1 MADRIQQR
9 RDTAARWA
17 QYNPILLEGE
27 VGYVTDDPNQYK
39 IGDGVHAWN
48 ELPLRGFDGTLVH
61 ELGTSQTAAMS
72 QKGVTEAI
80 NNINSNT
87 GVSDYPTFSEST
99 AYSAGDV
106 VNYNG
111 KLYKF
116 TTAHAAG
123 AWTGAD
129 VEPYNLKKDIEER
142 YGTYTDNPEFIRVYT
157 DAEGKFLW
165 GIRIDGSI
173 EWAKGVPTP
182 IQNAIRELKDKLE
195 TQDIKSLQDAIDV
208 INASLKPLT
217 DTFSY
222 QGNEEFAHVITDAD
236 GKVLSSISKDGNKT
250 ENLPTNFSKSLTVQ
264 NKSVAIKEEV
274 DETFSNVETRIP
286 QELDNQEFISILLDG
301 SGRIIEGITD
311 DGKVSHFLPHSYKEI
326 EVGDMTLRDSNDIR
340 SISENIPNYY
350 NDYLD
355 SISMKILSKIT
366 NSGIGFDG
374 FFFVTD
380 SHTGSNALRS
390 GHLIAELMARTG
402 IGKGIFGG
410 DIVIANIEND
420 YSNCCKHIFNPIKKA
435 GVLLVAKGNHDFNCP
450 MSDSGKPDIALTQQS
465 SVNMLRGWNDKKII
479 SNDNDSECCYGYY
492 DEPAKKLRYIILDT
506 TDYVHDTSIAWS
518 NENYRISDTQFF
530 WIVDNAILT
539 TPAEY
544 GLVFIA
550 HCPMTK
556 NTGIGSD
563 WTGINGTYQDIVK
576 IMEGINN
583 KEPSITLRSKSYN
596 LLNLNNV
603 DVICMINGHMHKDM
617 QTYQNG
623 VLHITTA
630 NDSLSPDLPK
640 SPFFHD
646 FIPPRQINTIY
657 EQLFDAYIVDRSKKT
672 VETIRFGA
680 GFDRTFNLKNIKIN
694 VGEET
699 SLQSKFTNISR
710 WVSYDNDSATQE
722 DGVIEYT
729 SNVVSVSNGNIHA
742 LTRGEATV
750 FAEDAS
756 QNKEFFYISVI

>member
-1 MADRIQQR
+1 MAKDIK
-9 RDTAARWA
+9 T
-17 QYNPILLEGE
+17 
-27 VGYVTDDPNQYK
+27 
-39 IGDGVHAWN
+39 
-48 ELPLRGFDGTLVH
+48 LR
-61 ELGTSQTAAMS
+61 
-72 QKGVTEAI
+72 TEAQQVQNATQVGENTAQRVGGVLTDI
-80 NNINSNT
+80 VDKAEEHEMDIDNLTANT
-87 GVSDYPTFSEST
+87 GVNDYPVFST
-99 AYSAGDV
+99 AEDYKSGDA
-106 VNYNG
+106 VNYQG
-111 KLYKF
+111 KLYQF
-116 TTAHAAG
+116 TSDHAAG
-123 AWTGAD
+123 AWIGTD
-129 VEPYNLKKDIEER
+129 VKPYNLKKDIEER
-142 YGTYTDNPEFIRVYT
+142 YGTYTDSPDFIRAYT

-182 IQNAIRELKDKLE
+182 VQEAIRELK
-195 TQDIKSLQDAIDV
+195 TQDTESLQDAIDV

-222 QGNEEFAHVITDAD
+222 QENEEFAHVIIDAE
-236 GKVLSSISKDGNKT
+236 GKVLSSISEDGNKT
-250 ENLPTNFSKSLTVQ
+250 ENLPTDFNKGITVKEHCNTPTQNQYVDSIKEYKSL
-264 NKSVAIKEEV
+264 
-274 DETFSNVETRIP
+274 
-286 QELDNQEFISILLDG
+286 LLDD
-301 SGRIIEGITD
+301 SGRIIGGITD
-311 DGKVSHFLPHSYKEI
+311 DDKVSHFLPHSYKEI

-380 SHTGSNALRS
+380 SHTGGNALRS

-410 DIVIANIEND
+410 DIVTANIEND
-420 YSNCCKHIFNPIKKA
+420 YSNCCKHVFNPIKKA

-450 MSDSGKPDIALTQQS
+450 MSFSGKPDIALTQQS

-518 NENYRISDTQFF
+518 NENFRISDTQFF

-563 WTGINGTYQDIVK
+563 WNGINYTYQDIVK

-596 LLNLNNV
+596 LSNLNNV

-722 DGVIEYT
+722 DEIIKYT
-729 SNVVSVSNGNIHA
+729 SNVVSVSNGNIRA